1 MFNKNLKVGFIG
13 AGFMGYGMAKNL
25 IKNFNVFVIAHTNR
39 EPIEKL
45 VSKGATEV
53 NSYRDLLNLNL
64 DCLMMCVTNTP
75 IAIKIAKEISLLIKN
90 KILLIDLTTHDK
102 TGSIKMKNI
111 FNQTNIKYAVNPVM
125 GGPVQSEEGIL
136 GGIWGGEIDNFD
148 ESKKYLQS
156 FCKNVFN
163 FGSVE
168 KASQAKLL
176 SNFLSLL
183 TTTTVI
189 EFFRSA
195 KDLNIDINLLCEVAK
210 LGSGN
215 SGALNRI
222 ADKAIQGDFKGYVFS
237 VNNTL
242 KDLTYI
248 NDLLKDSNNAEKMSD
263 IAINFYKSAKENGY
277 GELLVSELI
286 EKKY

>member
-1 MFNKNLKVGFIG
+1 MSNKKVGFIG
-13 AGFMGYGMAKNL
+13 AGYMGYGMAKNL
-25 IKNFNVFVIAHTNR
+25 IKDFDVFITAHKNR
-39 EPIEKL
+39 EPIDKL
-45 VSKGATEV
+45 INEGATEV
-53 NSYRDLLNLNL
+53 FTYKELLNLNL

-75 IAIKIAKEISLLIKN
+75 IAINIAEELVTLISNELLI
-90 KILLIDLTTHDK
+90 IDLTTHNK
-102 TGSIKMKNI
+102 NGTTKMKNI
-111 FNQTNIKYAVNPVM
+111 FNFPNIKYTVNPVM
-125 GGPVQSEEGIL
+125 GGPVQSEQGVL
-136 GGIWGGEIDNFD
+136 GGIWGGDIKDFDN
-148 ESKKYLQS
+148 SKIFLQS

-168 KASQAKLL
+168 KAAQAKLL

-195 KDLNIDINLLCEVAK
+195 KMLDIDINLLCDVAK

-222 ADKAIQGDFKGYVFS
+222 ADKALQGDYKGYVFS

-248 NDLLKDSNNAEKMSD
+248 NDLMKDSNNAEELSKLAM
-263 IAINFYKSAKENGY
+263 NFYQSAKDKGM
-277 GELLVSELI
+277 GDLLVSELI
-286 EKKY
+286 EKEF

>member
-1 MFNKNLKVGFIG
+1 MNNKKVGFIG
-13 AGFMGYGMAKNL
+13 AGYMGYGMSKNL
-25 IKNFNVFVIAHTNR
+25 IKDFDLYVIAHKNR
-39 EPIEKL
+39 KPIDKL
-45 VSKGATEV
+45 IEEGATEV
-53 NSYRDLLNLNL
+53 FTYKELLNLNL

-75 IAIKIAKEISLLIKN
+75 IAINIAEELVSLISNELLI
-90 KILLIDLTTHDK
+90 IDLTTHNK
-102 TGSIKMKNI
+102 NGTTKMKNI
-111 FNQTNIKYAVNPVM
+111 FNSPNIKYTVNPVM
-125 GGPVQSEEGIL
+125 GGPIQSEEGIL
-136 GGIWGGEIDNFD
+136 GGIWGGDIKDFDN
-148 ESKKYLQS
+148 SKIFLQS

-168 KASQAKLL
+168 KAAQAKLL
-176 SNFLSLL
+176 SNFLSLI

-195 KDLNIDINLLCEVAK
+195 KMLDIDINLLCDVAK

-222 ADKAIQGDFKGYVFS
+222 ADKALQGDYKGYVFS

-248 NDLLKDSNNAEKMSD
+248 NDLMKDSNNAEELSKLAM
-263 IAINFYKSAKENGY
+263 NFYQSAKDKGM
-277 GELLVSELI
+277 GDLLVSELI
-286 EKKY
+286 EKEY

>member
-75 IAIKIAKEISLLIKN
+75 IAIKIAKEISPLIKN

-156 FCKNVFN
+156 FCKDVFN

-215 SGALNRI
+215 SGALSRI

>member
-53 NSYRDLLNLNL
+53 SSYRDLLNLNL

-75 IAIKIAKEISLLIKN
+75 IAIKIAKEISPLIKN

-111 FNQTNIKYAVNPVM
+111 FNQTNIKYVVNPVM

-156 FCKNVFN
+156 FCKDVFN

-248 NDLLKDSNNAEKMSD
+248 NDLLKDSNNAEKMSN

>member
-1 MFNKNLKVGFIG
+1 MSNKKVGFIG
-13 AGFMGYGMAKNL
+13 AGYMGFGMAKNL
-25 IKNFNVFVIAHTNR
+25 IKDFDVFITAHKNR
-39 EPIEKL
+39 EPIDKL
-45 VSKGATEV
+45 IKEGATEV
-53 NSYRDLLNLNL
+53 LTYKELLNLNL

-75 IAIKIAKEISLLIKN
+75 IAINIAEELVSLINNRLLI
-90 KILLIDLTTHDK
+90 IDLTTHNK
-102 TGSIKMKNI
+102 NGTTEMKNI
-111 FNQTNIKYAVNPVM
+111 FNSSNIKYTVNPVM
-125 GGPVQSEEGIL
+125 GGPVQSEEGVH
-136 GGIWGGEIDNFD
+136 GGIWGGDIKDFDN
-148 ESKKYLQS
+148 SKIFLKS

-168 KASQAKLL
+168 KAAQAKLL

-195 KDLNIDINLLCEVAK
+195 KMLDIDINLLCDVAK

-222 ADKAIQGDFKGYVFS
+222 ADKALQGDYKGYVFS

-248 NDLLKDSNNAEKMSD
+248 NDLMKDSNNAEELSKLAM
-263 IAINFYKSAKENGY
+263 NFYQSAKDKGM
-277 GELLVSELI
+277 GDLLVSELI
-286 EKKY
+286 EKEF

>member
-1 MFNKNLKVGFIG
+1 MKKNKVGFIG
-13 AGFMGYGMAKNL
+13 AGYMGYGMARNL
-25 IKNFNVFVIAHTNR
+25 IKNFDVYIIAHKNR
-39 EPIEKL
+39 DPIDRL
-45 VSKGATEV
+45 VNIGAKEV
-53 NSYRDLLNLNL
+53 SSYEDLLNVNL

-75 IAIKIAKEISLLIKN
+75 IAITIAKKIFPLINYELLI
-90 KILLIDLTTHDK
+90 IDLTTHDK
-102 TGSIKMKNI
+102 TGTTNMKNI
-111 FNQTNIKYAVNPVM
+111 FYSNNIKYTVNPVM

-136 GGIWGGEIDNFD
+136 GGIWGGDNSNFE
-148 ESKKYLQS
+148 ESNKYLSS
-156 FCKNVFN
+156 FCKNVYN

-168 KASQAKLL
+168 KAAKAKLL

-195 KDLNIDINLLCEVAK
+195 NKLDIDIKLLCDVAK

-215 SGALNRI
+215 SGALDRI
-222 ADKAIQGDFKGYVFS
+222 ATKALQGDFKGYVFS

-248 NDLLKDSNNAEKMSD
+248 SDLMKDSKNGEELSK
-263 IAINFYKSAKENGY
+263 IAKSFYESAKEKGF
-277 GELLVSELI
+277 GDLLVSELI
-286 EKKY
+286 EKDY

>member
-1 MFNKNLKVGFIG
+1 MNNKKVGFIG
-13 AGFMGYGMAKNL
+13 AGYMGYGMAKNL
-25 IKNFNVFVIAHTNR
+25 IKDFDIYVIAHKNR
-39 EPIEKL
+39 KPIDKL
-45 VSKGATEV
+45 IKEGATEV
-53 NSYRDLLNLNL
+53 FTYKELLNLNL

-75 IAIKIAKEISLLIKN
+75 IAINIAEELVTLISNELLI
-90 KILLIDLTTHDK
+90 IDLTTHNK
-102 TGSIKMKNI
+102 NGTTKMKNI
-111 FNQTNIKYAVNPVM
+111 FNSPNIKYTVNPVM
-125 GGPVQSEEGIL
+125 GGPIQSEEGIL
-136 GGIWGGEIDNFD
+136 GGIWGGDIKDFD
-148 ESKKYLQS
+148 HSKIFLQS

-168 KASQAKLL
+168 KAAQAKLL

-195 KDLNIDINLLCEVAK
+195 KKLNIDINLLCDVAK

-222 ADKAIQGDFKGYVFS
+222 ADKALQGDYKGYIFS

-248 NDLLKDSNNAEKMSD
+248 NDLMKDSNNAEELSKL
-263 IAINFYKSAKENGY
+263 AINFYQSAKDKGM
-277 GELLVSELI
+277 GDLLVSELI
-286 EKKY
+286 EKEY

>member
-1 MFNKNLKVGFIG
+1 MIRKKVGFIG
-13 AGFMGYGMAKNL
+13 SGYMGFGMAKNL
-25 IKNFNVFVIAHTNR
+25 IKNFDVYVIAHKNR
-39 EPIEKL
+39 DPINKL
-45 VSKGATEV
+45 VNLGAKEIL
-53 NSYRDLLNLNL
+53 NYNDLLNENL

-75 IAIKIAKEISLLIKN
+75 VAISIAEMIAPIIKEELLV
-90 KILLIDLTTHDK
+90 IDLTTHDK
-102 TGSIKMKNI
+102 TGTTKMKNI
-111 FNQTNIKYAVNPVM
+111 FHSKKVKYTVNPVM

-136 GGIWGGEIDNFD
+136 GGIWGGDDSNFE
-148 ESKKYLQS
+148 ESNKYLSS

-163 FGSVE
+163 FGTVE
-168 KASQAKLL
+168 KAAKAKLL

-195 KDLNIDINLLCEVAK
+195 NKLDIDTQLLCDVAK

-215 SGALNRI
+215 SGALDRI
-222 ADKAIQGDFKGYVFS
+222 SSKALKGDFKGYVFS

-248 NDLLKDSNNAEKMSD
+248 SDLLKDSKNGEQLSQIAKSFYESAQEKGFGD
-263 IAINFYKSAKENGY
+263 
-277 GELLVSELI
+277 LLVSELI
-286 EKKY
+286 EKDY

>member
-1 MFNKNLKVGFIG
+1 MKKNKVGFIG
-13 AGFMGYGMAKNL
+13 TGYMGYGMAKNL
-25 IKNFNVFVIAHTNR
+25 IKNFDVYIIAHKNR
-39 EPIEKL
+39 DPIDRL
-45 VSKGATEV
+45 VNIGAKEVSSYEDLFSK
-53 NSYRDLLNLNL
+53 NL

-75 IAIKIAKEISLLIKN
+75 IATNIAEIIFPLIKN
-90 KILLIDLTTHDK
+90 ELLIIDLTTHDK
-102 TGSIKMKNI
+102 TGTTNMKNI
-111 FNQTNIKYAVNPVM
+111 FHINKIKYTVNPVM

-136 GGIWGGEIDNFD
+136 GGIWGGNNSDFE
-148 ESKKYLQS
+148 ESNMYLSS
-156 FCKNVFN
+156 FCKSVYN

-168 KASQAKLL
+168 KAAKAKLL

-195 KDLNIDINLLCEVAK
+195 NNLDIDMKLLCDVAK

-215 SGALNRI
+215 SGALDRI
-222 ADKAIQGDFKGYVFS
+222 SSKALQGDFKGYVFS

-248 NDLLKDSNNAEKMSD
+248 SDLLKDSKNGEELSKLAKS
-263 IAINFYKSAKENGY
+263 FYESAKEKGF
-277 GELLVSELI
+277 GDLLVSELI
-286 EKKY
+286 EKNY